1 MAAVVVEVF
10 AELAAVISEA
20 DVEAAASTALL
31 DVAGEELIA
40 GGTEL
45 LTGTTAEGEIILE
58 PIFEEAGSAAAA
70 NLTGAADVANLSR
83 GQLNLLWQDAK
94 TFARWTGR
102 EIMKG
107 ALFQVGL
114 ETVKALMAKSPSP
127 GPDYS
132 DLIQAI
138 GAVGGALKILTTVT
152 TEWRKWSVKNFSKR
166 QDFGQVRIEDTLLL
180 RFEIFRNKLGEIS
193 FYMQKNLGPLLA
205 QVNKNID
212 KANISEL
219 KSGMRAYADKVLAL
233 SKEINDKE
241 VLMMHAGLKDHRD
254 EVQRAR
260 DLLN

>member
-1 MAAVVVEVF
+1 MAGAVAEVF
-10 AELAAVISEA
+10 VELLAVISEA

-40 GGTEL
+40 GGAEL

-58 PIFEEAGSAAAA
+58 PIFEEAGSGAAAD
-70 NLTGAADVANLSR
+70 LIGSADVANLSR

-107 ALFQVGL
+107 ALFQVGF
-114 ETVKALMAKSPSP
+114 EAVEGLMAKHPPP

-138 GAVGGALKILTTVT
+138 GAVGGALKILTDVT
-152 TEWRKWSVKNFSKR
+152 TEWRKWSVKHFSKR
-166 QDFGQVRIEDTLLL
+166 EEFGQVRVEDTLIL
-180 RFEIFRNKLGEIS
+180 RFEIFRNKLGQIS

-205 QVNKNID
+205 QVKNNID
-212 KANISEL
+212 KANISGL
-219 KSGMRAYADKVLAL
+219 KSGMRTYADMVLAI
-233 SKEINDKE
+233 SKGIKEKE
-241 VLMMHAGLKDHRD
+241 VLMMHAGLKDRYD
-254 EVQRAR
+254 DLQKAR